1 MPRGQSA
8 AASLGVP
15 DMQTW
20 QFQYDMARQIAA
32 ERQHEARADRLARE
46 ARPVEEGGTGA
57 LDGSFRG
64 LRSVRRISV
73 GLGGLTVTLVLAR
86 RMATAPGA
94 SPGSAHRRQ
103 RS

>member
-1 MPRGQSA
+1 MPRVESA

-20 QFQYDMARQIAA
+20 QFQYEMARQIAA

-46 ARPVEEGGTGA
+46 TRTDEEGGTGTQ
-57 LDGSFRG
+57 DGSVRR

-94 SPGSAHRRQ
+94 SPGSAGRPP